1 MDIRFDKAIDGEN
14 QRAFECFQAYLDM
27 PTPRSVEKLCQANV
41 NGKKSA
47 PRTLYRYSSDY
58 HWVERAEAFDKKQA
72 QEALNQLIQKRQEE
86 VNAFTD
92 TDFEHAQQIQCLV
105 GQKLASLQKADEVDW
120 KELRRV
126 VMVYRE
132 TRVWMQELLGLIS
145 DDERR
150 VESETS

>member
-1 MDIRFDKAIDGEN
+1 MGIQFDTPIDGEN
-14 QRAFECFQAYLDM
+14 PRAFECFQAYLGM

-86 VNAFTD
+86 VNVFTD
-92 TDFEHAQQIQCLV
+92 MDFEHAQQIQCLV
-105 GQKLASLQKADEVDW
+105 GQKLAALQKADEVDW

-126 VMVYRE
+126 VMVYRK
-132 TRVWMQELLGLIS
+132 RVCGYRS
-145 DDERR
+145 CS
-150 VESETS
+150 V

>member
-1 MDIRFDKAIDGEN
+1 MEMRFDTPIDGEGP
-14 QRAFECFQAYLDM
+14 RAFECFQAYLEM
-27 PTPRSVEKLCQANV
+27 PTPRSIEKLCQANI
-41 NGKKSA
+41 NGKKSVS
-47 PRTLYRYSSDY
+47 RTLYRYSSDH

-86 VNAFTD
+86 VNAFID
-92 TDFEHAQQIQCLV
+92 TDFDHAQQIQCLV
-105 GQKLASLQKADEVDW
+105 DQKLAALQKADEVDW